1 MKNRSY
7 QLTDTGVRIPNRK
20 IKWVS
25 SQQDDPS
32 SELDLLSPQGS
43 KFPSLF
49 IQNIN
54 VLLQA
59 QTPSASADIIEIK
72 SQEGGV
78 SDEN

>member
-7 QLTDTGVRIPNRK
+7 YLTDTGVRIPKRK

-25 SQQDDPS
+25 SRQDEPMA
-32 SELDLLSPQGS
+32 ELDLLSPRSS

-54 VLLQA
+54 VLFQT